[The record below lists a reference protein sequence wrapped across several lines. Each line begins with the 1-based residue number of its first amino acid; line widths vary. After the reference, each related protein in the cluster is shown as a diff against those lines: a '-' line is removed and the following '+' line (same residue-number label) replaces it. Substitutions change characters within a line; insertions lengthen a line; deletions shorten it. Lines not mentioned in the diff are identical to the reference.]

1 MIGEGRHKCNVN
13 LPLAFT
19 AIFSWC
25 SSRVLPLIAILL
37 LALLAVHRLIIFHER
52 NFLDDC
58 YHVYLDMGTNTGI
71 QVVCTCM
78 MFTDRF
84 NFILI
89 QIRKLYQPHLFP
101 KAEVLPVFDRFFG
114 PPADRFSSPLSLS
127 KSCLVFQIRKTVC
140 AVGWEPNWEHTATLD
155 RLQKGFNVCG
165 WRVSLECHA
174 SLLRS
179 PDL

>member
-1 MIGEGRHKCNVN
+1 MIGGEGRHKCQVN
-13 LPLAFT
+13 LPLAFM

-71 QVVCTCM
+71 QVVCMCM
-78 MFTDRF
+78 MFRF
-84 NFILI
+84 NFFLI

-101 KAEVLPVFDRFFG
+101 EAQVLPVFDKFFG
-114 PPADRFSSPLSLS
+114 PPSERFAGNFYFFLFNFLELGRRFVQLAGNQTGSTLEPLTDS
-127 KSCLVFQIRKTVC
+127 KK
-140 AVGWEPNWEHTATLD
+140 
-155 RLQKGFNVCG
+155 
-165 WRVSLECHA
+165 A
-174 SLLRS
+174 STS
-179 PDL
+179 VDGG